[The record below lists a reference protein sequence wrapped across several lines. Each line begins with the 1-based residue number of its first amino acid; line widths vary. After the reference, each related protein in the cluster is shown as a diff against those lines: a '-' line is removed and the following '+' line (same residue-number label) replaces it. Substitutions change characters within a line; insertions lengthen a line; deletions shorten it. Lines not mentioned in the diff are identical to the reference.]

1 MFPIFEQG
9 KGKGIGHS
17 SRSFIDRFAGIC
29 QEHLRSGRAR
39 AFAFIFYDF
48 LDQDFK
54 RILKNHGVFVQLDRL
69 SGTDLSVFYLHSGG
83 RKAVDRFNAEF
94 ISRIG
99 VEGDIRL
106 PCIVFFRLKEER
118 IEDVAIVQLES
129 SDLVHGFHE
138 LYEVI
143 KQYLREELIDP
154 PAVSKYLRWLKSS
167 AKFIGLE
174 SFRAFLKAAL
184 EGIM

>member
-1 MFPIFEQG
+1 MIPIYEQG

-17 SRSFIDRFAGIC
+17 SNSFRVRFADLC

-39 AFAFIFYDF
+39 AFAFMFYDF
-48 LDQDFK
+48 SDQDFK
-54 RILKNHGVFVQLDRL
+54 RVLKDHGVFVQLDRL

-83 RKAVDRFNAEF
+83 RRAVERFNAEF
-94 ISRIG
+94 ISLLD
-99 VEGDIRL
+99 VEGDICL

-118 IEDVAIVQLES
+118 IEDIAIVQLES

-143 KQYLREELIDP
+143 KQYIREDLSDR
-154 PAVSKYLRWLKSS
+154 PAGSKYLRWLKSS